1 MHQGRLYS
9 SNRLRPYNYYYYN
22 YSNKIRIS
30 SSDPEKQTLELL
42 EYYDKPN

>member
-1 MHQGRLYS
+1 MHHGRLYS
-9 SNRLRPYNYYYYN
+9 SNRLSPCNYYYN
-22 YSNKIRIS
+22 YSNKIGIS